1 MTAAPTD
8 LLFAY
13 VLVGLIAVGLP
24 GIFFAIVFMPGLMRT
39 TGETI
44 GQSEYAIPDDDLATR
59 HNHVQDHLQDQRMS
73 TQRLKPQSSLS
84 GSQARPHRRRSFEN
98 TP

>member
-1 MTAAPTD
+1 MSAAPTD

-13 VLVGLIAVGLP
+13 VLIGLISVGLP
-24 GIFFAIVFMPGLMRT
+24 GIFFVIVFMPGLMRT

-44 GQSEYAIPDDDLATR
+44 GQSEHAIPDADLATR
-59 HNHVQDHLQDQRMS
+59 HDHLQDQRMS
-73 TQRLKPQSSLS
+73 TQRLKPRSSLS